1 MRNRKNGKKPGIWD
15 NFFFWIRRLWKKSP
29 LFVCLYLAEIPVW
42 VGIYL
47 LDAYLP
53 SVLVEDITAG
63 KSLGAV
69 TGRLLAVGGTM
80 TVFRVVQD
88 WLQKTEE
95 LKSSRIRR
103 ENSEELVGA
112 AFGAVPVDTGDGRR
126 ERAVCLW
133 GRHIWETVGKQA
145 LAYLVGA
152 GLKDGV
158 PGTEFK
164 LL

>member
-95 LKSSRIRR
+95 LK
-103 ENSEELVGA
+103 EQPHEEGKLLKSWSGLRWVRSIKKS
-112 AFGAVPVDTGDGRR
+112 GRR
-126 ERAVCLW
+126 IFRMSL
-133 GRHIWETVGKQA
+133 
-145 LAYLVGA
+145 
-152 GLKDGV
+152 
-158 PGTEFK
+158 
-164 LL
+164 

>member
-112 AFGAVPVDTGDGRR
+112 AMGAEYKKIGTPDFQN
-126 ERAVCLW
+126 EFMKLQQMHLW
-133 GRHIWETVGKQA
+133 SGHIRMTFCG
-145 LAYLVGA
+145 
-152 GLKDGV
+152 
-158 PGTEFK
+158 
-164 LL
+164 

>member
-1 MRNRKNGKKPGIWD
+1 M
-15 NFFFWIRRLWKKSP
+15 
-29 LFVCLYLAEIPVW
+29 
-42 VGIYL
+42 GIYL

-63 KSLGAV
+63 KSIAAV
-69 TGRLLAVGGTM
+69 AGRLLAVGGTM

-112 AFGAVPVDTGDGRR
+112 AMGAEYKKIEKPCPIFRMSS
-126 ERAVCLW
+126 
-133 GRHIWETVGKQA
+133 
-145 LAYLVGA
+145 
-152 GLKDGV
+152 
-158 PGTEFK
+158 
-164 LL
+164 